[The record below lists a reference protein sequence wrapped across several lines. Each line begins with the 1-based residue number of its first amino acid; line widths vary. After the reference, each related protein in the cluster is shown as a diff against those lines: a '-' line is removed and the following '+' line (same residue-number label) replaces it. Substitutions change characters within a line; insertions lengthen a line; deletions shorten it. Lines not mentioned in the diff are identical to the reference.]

1 MISNTRYPSVIF
13 DLDGTL
19 VDSYAALA
27 EALNHVRAS
36 EGKTPL
42 SIDRIKTY
50 VGEGVE
56 VLLQRA
62 FEGERVDD
70 RVKTMFEEH
79 YDQICCERSILL
91 DEVADT
97 LTELRAG
104 GIHMAV
110 CTNKPT
116 AFSVKILEHLD
127 IARYFRAIVGPEA
140 DGVRK
145 PDRRHVIKALDAVGG
160 LPNLC
165 LFVGDMPIDVEAA
178 RNSGLD
184 IAVIAT
190 GSSSADALREAQ
202 PDYFLGRFSELTSV
216 VFGHTAENSPR
227 QDTSSGP

>member
-1 MISNTRYPSVIF
+1 MIGKNRYSSVIF

-27 EALNHVRAS
+27 EALNHVRLS
-36 EGKTPL
+36 ESKTPL
-42 SIDRIKTY
+42 SIERIKTY

-62 FEGERVDD
+62 FEGERIDD
-70 RVKTMFEEH
+70 RLRTMFEHH
-79 YDQICCERSILL
+79 YDQICCERSTLL
-91 DEVADT
+91 EEVADT

-116 AFSVKILEHLD
+116 SFSVKILEHLG
-127 IARYFRAIVGPEA
+127 IAGYFKTIAGPEA

-145 PDRRHVIKALDAVGG
+145 PDRRHVMKALDAVGG

-178 RNSGLD
+178 RNTGLD

-202 PDYFLGRFSELTSV
+202 PDYFLTRFSELTSI
-216 VFGHTAENSPR
+216 VFGAAAEYSPR
-227 QDTSSGP
+227 QETPSGT